1 MNEVLGFEGCIE
13 QKHERICGFKPA
25 IRQNS
30 VVLVLGTLPG
40 QKSLEEMGYYSD
52 PRNNFWRILFQAC
65 GEPFERS
72 NEAQTALLEKYGIAL
87 WDVLESAIRKTSNN
101 DTPRETSD
109 DKGIREETANDLPGL
124 LAKYPTIKLI
134 LFHSNDAYKYFQK
147 HFKNTTIPYIRVA
160 SPSGQNRKNIEEKAL
175 EWKAA
180 LSSVIPQIQMPHR
193 LERKNKFISGIMTQ
207 KKEVR
212 IEK

>member
-1 MNEVLGFEGCIE
+1 MNEVLRFEACTG
-13 QKHERICGFKPA
+13 QTHERICGFKPV

-40 QKSLEEMGYYSD
+40 QKSLKQMGYYSD

-65 GEPFERS
+65 GESFDKS
-72 NEAQTALLEKYGIAL
+72 NEAKTALLEKYGIAL
-87 WDVLESAIRKTSNN
+87 WDVLESGIRKNSNN

-109 DKGIREETANDLPGL
+109 DKGIGAEIANDLPGL
-124 LAKYPTIKLI
+124 LVKYPNIKLI

-180 LSSVIPQIQMPHR
+180 LSCVIPQIQTSHR
-193 LERKNKFISGIMTQ
+193 LERKNK
-207 KKEVR
+207 
-212 IEK
+212 